1 MPDKNWDDYRLFAAL
16 AATGSVRRAA
26 NRLGTSHSTLSRRMS
41 ELEARL
47 GAQLFERGT
56 HGFRLTEAGQVLR
69 SSIDEAA
76 AAIDR
81 GNRQLTGLDDR
92 MSGPLRATMPDLLAF
107 YLLLPA
113 IGTFREVHPDV
124 ELEIDISYT
133 AQDLDRRDADVAI
146 RMVHVGASPP
156 QSLVGRKVAVSHA
169 TGYASRSY
177 LERYDLDDPDGGAA
191 WLGWAADDDGEWIA
205 HSSHPHLP
213 KAMALNHAELQH
225 HAVRKSLGLGYL
237 PCIIGDTDPDLV
249 RIADVEPRPARD
261 IWVLTHEDL
270 RSTARMRAFRDAMVD
285 AVRERSGALA
295 GR

>member
-1 MPDKNWDDYRLFAAL
+1 MPDTNWDDYRLFAAL
-16 AATGSVRRAA
+16 AKTGSVRRAA
-26 NRLGTSHSTLSRRMS
+26 GLLGTSHSTLSRRMS
-41 ELEARL
+41 ELEAHL

-56 HGFRLTEAGQVLR
+56 HGFRLTEAGEVLR
-69 SSIDEAA
+69 ANVGDAG

-113 IGTFREVHPDV
+113 IGTFQEAHPDV

-133 AQDLDRRDADVAI
+133 AHDLDRRDADVAI

-156 QSLVGRKVAVSHA
+156 LSLVGRKVAVSHA

-177 LERYDLDDPDGGAA
+177 LGRYDLDDPDGGAA

-205 HSSHPHLP
+205 RSSHPHLP
-213 KAMALNHAELQH
+213 KVMALNHAELQH
-225 HAVRKSLGLGYL
+225 HAVRSGLGLGTL

-270 RSTARMRAFRDAMVD
+270 RSTARMRAFRDAMVE
-285 AVRERSGALA
+285 AIKERSDALA